1 MNNINDLKSDYYNNL
16 RVEEITNKYNISNT
30 TYYNLIKKLGLKR
43 DRTSKLKRCFN
54 IVLNDNKPKED
65 IKEEEIKEEEEEI
78 INLLDKRKIKQKL
91 PKDLNEKLNVV
102 KKNEEYD
109 NTMKNALYILN
120 KSKKTLK
127 DKNINGLDN

>member
-43 DRTSKLKRCFN
+43 ERTSKLKRCFN
-54 IVLNDNKPKED
+54 IILNDNKPKED
-65 IKEEEIKEEEEEI
+65 IKEEEI

-102 KKNEEYD
+102 KKNEDYD
-109 NTMKNALYILN
+109 NTMKNALYIRN

>member
-43 DRTSKLKRCFN
+43 ERTSKLKRCFN

-65 IKEEEIKEEEEEI
+65 IKEEEI